1 MFTEKDIKEFY
12 ELATKYDGIHQNVF
26 KEVGNPNGKQVR
38 FITVSEATTRKT
50 KSEREAAFNERNKFL
65 KIRFSKAFAVAMD
78 VELDS
83 PLLFEEMKKSLKTL
97 NQIEKEIFKVAA
109 NPDGGDCDLA
119 GMVKSKVIDGPH
131 AKEIVEMFTK
141 GDVQSDKLSVEA
153 LQKVLE
159 INISKD
165 NDTLK
170 ENKASVL
177 SVVFGKFQQDK
188 KGVIR
193 LENHAMA
200 RVRKDDAIFKL
211 KKPDEE

>member
-1 MFTEKDIKEFY
+1 
-12 ELATKYDGIHQNVF
+12 
-26 KEVGNPNGKQVR
+26 
-38 FITVSEATTRKT
+38 
-50 KSEREAAFNERNKFL
+50 
-65 KIRFSKAFAVAMD
+65 
-78 VELDS
+78 
-83 PLLFEEMKKSLKTL
+83 
-97 NQIEKEIFKVAA
+97 
-109 NPDGGDCDLA
+109 
-119 GMVKSKVIDGPH
+119 
-131 AKEIVEMFTK
+131 MFTK